1 MFFSFLKYLR
11 RHKLKIIILAVVM
24 MLLSVFGAI
33 TPLLGK
39 VMIDYVIPNQN
50 WNIFWIIS
58 LGYIGVSSLLQ
69 GIKIYQQYISL
80 CMTNEVRASLSTTY
94 IRDILRL
101 PLSEIQKRQAGA
113 QIFRSTSDIG
123 SIVGLITTFFAG
135 FTNNIMSLVVAI
147 GIMFKLNWRVT
158 AIFIVFVPFVF
169 LLRLYISL
177 KLRPLQK
184 EYREHNEGVNAFLGQ
199 IFTGAKIIKIFGM
212 EAHVS
217 LKYLRLLRDN
227 IRINFRIWKT
237 RTILGKIQWLFESG
251 VGSFLQWWIW
261 FLVMIKYTTLG
272 SAMAISWYFNLIVGP
287 FMGLASSVQSI
298 IGGMISGE
306 RISETLLAKKES
318 LYDGKQLFMSEKGR
332 VIKFQNVSFSYCN
345 NNEVLK
351 NLTFKLKPGT
361 ITVLVGPSGSGK
373 TTIINLICALYS
385 PSKGQIE
392 IDNVSTNSLSVASLR
407 NSIALVPQESYIFE
421 ATVMENIKYANQHSS
436 DNDVFEAAQMACIHE
451 KIMSLPKQYNTTLKK
466 DQLDLSVGEQQRISI
481 ARAFLRKS
489 SIILLDEAFS
499 NIDIETEC
507 RIMDSLKRIKGNKTI
522 VIISHRLKSIEFV
535 DNIIAIKE
543 GYIIESGSPAEL
555 IEKEGVFF
563 EWFESSPGQ
572 HASSVV

>member
-1 MFFSFLKYLR
+1 M
-11 RHKLKIIILAVVM
+11 VM
-24 MLLSVFGAI
+24 ILLSVFGAI

-39 VMIDYVIPNQN
+39 VMIDNVIPNQN

-58 LGYIGVSSLLQ
+58 LGYICVSSLLQ

-135 FTNNIMSLVVAI
+135 FTNNLMSLVVAI
-147 GIMFKLNWRVT
+147 GIMFKLNWKVT
-158 AIFIVFVPFVF
+158 AIFIVIVPFVF

-287 FMGLASSVQSI
+287 FMGLASSVQGI

-332 VIKFQNVSFSYCN
+332 VIKFQNVSFSYYN

-385 PSKGQIE
+385 PTKGQIE

-407 NSIALVPQESYIFE
+407 NSIALVPQESFIFE

-466 DQLDLSVGEQQRISI
+466 DQLDLSLGEQQRISI

-499 NIDIETEC
+499 NIDIETES

-522 VIISHRLKSIEFV
+522 VIISHRLKSIVFV

-563 EWFESSPGQ
+563 EWFESSSVQ
-572 HASSVV
+572 WTRSSL